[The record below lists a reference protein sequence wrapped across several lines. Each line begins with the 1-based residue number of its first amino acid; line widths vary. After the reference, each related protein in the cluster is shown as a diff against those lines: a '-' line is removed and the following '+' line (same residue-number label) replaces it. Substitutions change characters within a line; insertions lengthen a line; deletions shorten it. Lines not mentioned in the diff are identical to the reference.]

1 MHFCKLKR
9 NIVLPLLVMLITIT
23 ISSFSLGQDRYAYSQ
38 SSETNS
44 TANASYG
51 VDLINTNP
59 SPLIVKAGSNFEIFS
74 TVANNSTNAIMFSA
88 DDCES
93 PLSAYFMRNVLVRNI
108 QGCIATSSPFKL
120 NPGEVVSVAGP
131 GSGTIYQA
139 VKAGQTTATATFY
152 YQTENGQTANVTKP
166 FVFTIK

>member
-1 MHFCKLKR
+1 MRFSKR
-9 NIVLPLLVMLITIT
+9 KQVIILPLVAILITIT
-23 ISSFSLGQDRYAYSQ
+23 ILGIPLGQDRYAYSQ

-44 TANASYG
+44 IANASYG
-51 VDLINTNP
+51 VDLINTHT
-59 SPLIVKAGSNFEIFS
+59 SPLIVKAGSNFEILS
-74 TVANNSTNAIMFSA
+74 TVANNSTNAIMFTA

-108 QGCIATSSPFKL
+108 QGCTATSSPFKL

-131 GSGTIYQA
+131 SSGTIYQA
-139 VKAGQTTATATFY
+139 VKVGQTTANATFY
-152 YQTENGQTANVTKP
+152 YQTENGQPANVTKP

>member
-1 MHFCKLKR
+1 MHFCKLKQV
-9 NIVLPLLVMLITIT
+9 IILPLVAILITTT
-23 ISSFSLGQDRYAYSQ
+23 ILGIPLGQDRYVYSQ

-44 TANASYG
+44 TASSSSG
-51 VDLINTNP
+51 VDLINTRP
-59 SPLIVKAGSNFEIFS
+59 SPSNVKAGSNFEIFS
-74 TVANNSTNAIMFSA
+74 TVANNSTNVIMFSA

-93 PLSAYFMRNVLVRNI
+93 PLSAYFMRNVLVRSI

-139 VKAGQTTATATFY
+139 IKAGQTPATATFY
-152 YQTENGQTANVTKP
+152 YQTENGHTANVTKP